1 VPPRSSASR
10 LAVALGLWLSYASAA
25 NAEIGRSDG
34 GGVQASRTA
43 PCPVD
48 AAPVVAELPYKLGER
63 RRADG
68 AVVAS
73 VDDETIARWN
83 VGGSGSPACPSN
95 RPGFHPAP
103 RVKVDT
109 TVPRGQLP
117 ARSAAKGVLSE
128 LGVLAQTRNRGYWPF
143 RLCFEAG
150 LRRNGALAGKSELR
164 VVIGPSGR
172 VARSR
177 LESTDLKDQEV
188 ASCLVT
194 QARALRFAPGPQRR
208 IEVGLSIDLNPGD
221 APLPDGTPGPLR
233 GRNEPP
239 PLDGGLGKMDV
250 PATMSRLEVLM
261 PKIAACYAAGRGS
274 DPSLWGRVALRL
286 EASETGKIDRVD
298 EHDTRFPAPEVVRCI
313 AGHLM
318 GAAIPPAEG
327 GRVRFVW
334 GLRLGAPPLLE
345 SAGNV
350 PPSPAEKTPVAD
362 SPSPLVRLGP

>member
-1 VPPRSSASR
+1 V
-10 LAVALGLWLSYASAA
+10 SAA
-25 NAEIGRSDG
+25 HAEIGRPDAG
-34 GGVQASRTA
+34 AAQASRVA
-43 PCPVD
+43 PSPVD
-48 AAPVVAELPYKLGER
+48 VTTVVAELPYKLGER

-73 VDDETIARWN
+73 VDDEIVARWN
-83 VGGSGSPACPSN
+83 IGGSGSPACPSN

-117 ARSAAKGVLSE
+117 ARSSAKGVLSE

-164 VVIGPSGR
+164 IVIGPNGR

-177 LESTDLKDQEV
+177 LESTDLHDQEV
-188 ASCLVT
+188 SSCLVA
-194 QARALRFAPGPQRR
+194 QARALKFAPSPRRR
-208 IEVGLSIDLNPGD
+208 IEVGVTIDLNPGD
-221 APLPDGTPGPLR
+221 APLPDGAPGVLH
-233 GRNEPP
+233 GRTEPRTEP
-239 PLDGGLGKMDV
+239 SVDAGPGKMNL
-250 PATMSRLEVLM
+250 PATMSRLEALT
-261 PKIAACYAAGRGS
+261 PRIAACYAAGRAH
-274 DPSLWGRVALRL
+274 DPLLWGRVALRVD
-286 EASETGKIDRVD
+286 ASETGKIDRVD

-313 AGHLM
+313 ADHLM
-318 GAAIPPAEG
+318 GTAVPPAEG

-350 PPSPAEKTPVAD
+350 LPRPGEKTSVAD
-362 SPSPLVRLGP
+362 SPSPRVRLEP